1 MLALPAH
8 LTIETAQAFTETILR
23 DAPMDENTA
32 VNLDAAALE
41 TITTPGLQVLLSLQ
55 QSLHTKNSRLHIIGA
70 TPSVQAAF
78 SDCGLQS
85 LLEPS

>member
-41 TITTPGLQVLLSLQ
+41 TITTP
-55 QSLHTKNSRLHIIGA
+55 A
-70 TPSVQAAF
+70 
-78 SDCGLQS
+78 
-85 LLEPS
+85 